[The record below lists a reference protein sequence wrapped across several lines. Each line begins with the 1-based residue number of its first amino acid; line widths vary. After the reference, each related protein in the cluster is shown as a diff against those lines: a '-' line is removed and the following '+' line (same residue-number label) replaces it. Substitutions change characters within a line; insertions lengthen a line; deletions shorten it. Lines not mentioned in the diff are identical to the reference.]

1 MSPSRQTIIIKKK
14 QSFST
19 IQKVKKIKREKERE
33 FRSCFQH
40 FENKNV
46 QKGWVPPTAY
56 PFSTPLLGTCQC
68 RLFPRGARSQV
79 TRLPHSPKR
88 RIKVPRL
95 TPPSMVISPYLSLS
109 SLTSFFFFPP
119 VMTSAYFSS
128 LIKSIY
134 YFCQRYLFSWIIKI
148 THSRFDFKI

>member
-1 MSPSRQTIIIKKK
+1 MSPSRQTIIIIKKK
-14 QSFST
+14 NFST
-19 IQKVKKIKREKERE
+19 IQKVKKIKREKKRE

-79 TRLPHSPKR
+79 TRLPDSPKR

-109 SLTSFFFFPP
+109 PLFFFFFSPP
-119 VMTSAYFSS
+119 GTIF
-128 LIKSIY
+128 L
-134 YFCQRYLFSWIIKI
+134 
-148 THSRFDFKI
+148 